1 MRSPYP
7 QLWTL
12 PMRTLDPHLNGLRR
26 VLTGPH
32 APTWVVA
39 WGDMNPW
46 HIDAHG
52 RIRLALATHYREV
65 ANVCG
70 HRVYLHDGV
79 VRTLASEQCTPPGAP
94 G

>member
-1 MRSPYP
+1 
-7 QLWTL
+7 
-12 PMRTLDPHLNGLRR
+12 

-46 HIDAHG
+46 HVDAHG
-52 RIRLALATHYREV
+52 RVRLALATHYREV

-79 VRTLASEQCTPPGAP
+79 VRTLASARCRLPVAP